1 VPCGH
6 HFFSIEIPWKL
17 DRANTEKHLLT
28 PNGLI
33 VVYNNDAW
41 LRIARANL
49 LLCTPNLRVVRVN
62 SIKGKERRILDLSP
76 MPRRVDGE
84 RKRSEVERLRVL
96 SGLEAEVN
104 TCEPMEAGWRAR
116 TTMAVLRLHCSG
128 TSVSLAGISIFSAR
142 RTRSASE
149 STCIF
154 SITRARCTLMVFST
168 VPSR

>member
-1 VPCGH
+1 M
-6 HFFSIEIPWKL
+6 FFGPNYNEVRVREQRKIFRSNSGEIFLQRFRPAIVLKNIKSILCPADTISFRSRYLGNLIGPIP
-17 DRANTEKHLLT
+17 RNTFT

-76 MPRRVDGE
+76 MPRRVDGK

-96 SGLEAEVN
+96 SGSRSRAEY
-104 TCEPMEAGWRAR
+104 
-116 TTMAVLRLHCSG
+116 L
-128 TSVSLAGISIFSAR
+128 
-142 RTRSASE
+142 
-149 STCIF
+149 
-154 SITRARCTLMVFST
+154 
-168 VPSR
+168 